1 MTSIGFQRLYNDRC
15 RGGKPHYWKV
25 EKLSKTNY
33 AVDDSGIDGVIS
45 RVIASALLLEI
56 DVKEYIK
63 DVVTKLQDN
72 DVSPAARLL
81 LESNIND
88 ENVHYNQFVKA
99 ADAHTVD
106 KQDTTD
112 AIALSKQWYKADA
125 HPLQKAALLEV
136 GVFVAASLPVILR
149 CGDHGL
155 AWTSQMVASDEQ
167 RHVATNL
174 GCLHKLGYHPNCF
187 PSELENLRKDTI
199 AWLIGDFTVKQW
211 GLSKDWFI
219 KQSDMMVGEGFSPA
233 LEMFTSA
240 YRDTMPFEV
249 SNTELVYY

>member
-1 MTSIGFQRLYNDRC
+1 MTTIGFQRLYQDRC
-15 RGGKPHYWKV
+15 RAGKPHYWKV

-45 RVIASALLLEI
+45 RVIAASLVMEI
-56 DVKEYIK
+56 DVREYIK
-63 DVVTKLQDN
+63 DVVTKLKDN

-88 ENVHYNQFVKA
+88 ENVHYNQFVRAQEAHKVLDTDLG
-99 ADAHTVD
+99 DAFL
-106 KQDTTD
+106 
-112 AIALSKQWYKADA
+112 LSEQWINADA

-136 GVFVAASLPVILR
+136 GVFVSASLPVILR

-155 AWTSQMVASDEQ
+155 AWLSQMVAGDEQ

-174 GCLHKLGYHPNCF
+174 GCLQKLGMNPFEF
-187 PSELENLRKDTI
+187 PENLESLRRETI
-199 AWLIGDFTVKQW
+199 SWLIGDFKVKEW
-211 GLSKDWFI
+211 GLSNDWFI
-219 KQSDMMVGEGFSPA
+219 KQSDSMVSQGYSAP